1 MLSQLT
7 ARSSFQVPFY
17 CLPQIQLLVVRG
29 NATAAPNTN
38 EKPPFDKILVAN
50 RGEIACRVMKTC
62 KKMGI
67 KTVAVHSSADTYSKH
82 VAMADE
88 AVNIGPPPSSQSY
101 LNIDNIVNACKK
113 TGAQAV
119 HPGYGF
125 LSEKFRFVDALN
137 KNGIVFIGPSY
148 DSIHAMGDKIESK
161 KLAASSGVSTIPGY
175 KGVVENVEHAIKIA
189 HEIGYPVMVKA
200 SGGGGG
206 KGMRIAW
213 KDSDVIEAYKV
224 SKAEAMSSFGDDR
237 LLVEKFIDNPRH
249 IEIQIL
255 GDQFG
260 NVVYLNERE
269 CSIQRRNQKVIEEAP
284 SFHLD
289 PPTRAAMGKQAV
301 MLAKAVKYYS
311 AGTCEFLVDQQ
322 RNFFFLEMNTR
333 LQVEHP
339 ITELTTGVDIVEQ
352 MIKVAAGRP
361 LDIKQ
366 EDIKIKGWAF
376 ESRVYAE
383 DPVKYLPSIGRL
395 NTYIEP
401 PADDPNIRC
410 DSGILEGSEISIYY
424 DPLISKLCTHG
435 NNRHEALEKMKYAL
449 DTYVIKGVTHNIPLL
464 REVFSNPRFAAGRL
478 STKFL
483 PEEYPE
489 GFRGKK
495 LEGEVLE
502 QFLATAGMVHVN
514 IQRNKASWVD
524 ANVIGTN
531 FSNKQ
536 DIVISVIGK
545 SYPITLESNASG
557 NQVNVTY
564 NGKKIALKTEWP
576 LYSHL
581 IHLNIDG
588 KQQLFQYLDP
598 LPEGFVL
605 QLYGSKFDVTVRTP
619 EQQNAAKYMKEKPKL
634 DHAKFTL
641 SPMPG
646 NVVSVAVQAGDVVA
660 EGQELAI
667 IEAMKMQNV
676 LHAEKVGK
684 VKAVHVKPGQSV
696 EGQQILIEFED
707 EAKEEKKK

>member
-1 MLSQLT
+1 MET
-7 ARSSFQVPFY
+7 
-17 CLPQIQLLVVRG
+17 I
-29 NATAAPNTN
+29 
-38 EKPPFDKILVAN
+38 
-50 RGEIACRVMKTC
+50 VMK
-62 KKMGI
+62 
-67 KTVAVHSSADTYSKH
+67 
-82 VAMADE
+82 
-88 AVNIGPPPSSQSY
+88 
-101 LNIDNIVNACKK
+101 
-113 TGAQAV
+113 
-119 HPGYGF
+119 
-125 LSEKFRFVDALN
+125 
-137 KNGIVFIGPSY
+137 
-148 DSIHAMGDKIESK
+148 
-161 KLAASSGVSTIPGY
+161 
-175 KGVVENVEHAIKIA
+175 
-189 HEIGYPVMVKA
+189 
-200 SGGGGG
+200 
-206 KGMRIAW
+206 
-213 KDSDVIEAYKV
+213 
-224 SKAEAMSSFGDDR
+224 
-237 LLVEKFIDNPRH
+237 LLK
-249 IEIQIL
+249 
-255 GDQFG
+255 
-260 NVVYLNERE
+260 
-269 CSIQRRNQKVIEEAP
+269 
-284 SFHLD
+284 
-289 PPTRAAMGKQAV
+289 
-301 MLAKAVKYYS
+301 
-311 AGTCEFLVDQQ
+311 
-322 RNFFFLEMNTR
+322 
-333 LQVEHP
+333 
-339 ITELTTGVDIVEQ
+339 
-352 MIKVAAGRP
+352 
-361 LDIKQ
+361 
-366 EDIKIKGWAF
+366 
-376 ESRVYAE
+376 
-383 DPVKYLPSIGRL
+383 
-395 NTYIEP
+395 
-401 PADDPNIRC
+401 
-410 DSGILEGSEISIYY
+410 
-424 DPLISKLCTHG
+424 
-435 NNRHEALEKMKYAL
+435 KMKYAL